1 VIKALNE
8 LEVITLF
15 VEDLPATKTFYTDV
29 FGQEVIYEDDES
41 AVIKLKNVLINLL
54 LTSEA
59 HGLIAPASVAAAD
72 AGARALLTIHVN
84 DADAVVAELEQHG
97 VKLINGPVDQP
108 WGRRT
113 AAFADP
119 AGNVWEIAQELSGND
134 TALMKELPSHR

>member
-1 VIKALNE
+1 MIKALNE

-15 VEDLPATKTFYTDV
+15 VEDLAATRTFYTDI
-29 FGQEVIYEDDES
+29 FGLEVVYDDDES
-41 AVIKLKNVLINLL
+41 AVVKLKNVLINLL
-54 LTSEA
+54 VVSEA
-59 HGLIAPASVAAAD
+59 HGLIAPAPVAATGT
-72 AGARALLTIHVN
+72 GARALLTIHVN

-119 AGNVWEIAQELSGND
+119 AGNVWEIAQKL
-134 TALMKELPSHR
+134 